1 MQATRRALLEV
12 SRDTRPLVATL
23 ARLEET
29 IAKVPSAG
37 DFAAIVRDVLV
48 NASGPSVSATAP
60 NNTTAAAASNSAAAA
75 AADDLPAVLAELQG
89 VDLPTIAQLGSF
101 KGAWRLIESGAR
113 AWPPLKAL
121 FRVHVEKSRKRWF
134 TLLGLKCRRQCQYLE
149 LLHKYVNEYVNK
161 NLPHIANDSTKGPG
175 AAAAIVIERLDR
187 DRGAK
192 TLTVALEHLSS
203 KHSDPSKRR
212 KRKAGSDD

>member
-1 MQATRRALLEV
+1 M

-134 TLLGLKCRRQCQYLE
+134 TLLGLKCRRQCQYHE
-149 LLHKYVNEYVNK
+149 LLHKYVTNI
-161 NLPHIANDSTKGPG
+161 LTKTCPTSPTTAPRGQ
-175 AAAAIVIERLDR
+175 ELRLQ
-187 DRGAK
+187 
-192 TLTVALEHLSS
+192 S
-203 KHSDPSKRR
+203 
-212 KRKAGSDD
+212 